1 MNDEKM
7 LKQLGLKL
15 KYERMKQ
22 GYTQESLAEKV
33 EVHEKYISLLETG
46 KQNVTLKTLNRIAN
60 ALNIEICR
68 LLMFE

>member
-1 MNDEKM
+1 MNDEEM

-22 GYTQESLAEKV
+22 GYTQEKLAEKV

-60 ALNIEICR
+60 ALNIEIYR

>member
-46 KQNVTLKTLNRIAN
+46 KQNVALKTLNRIAN
-60 ALNIEICR
+60 ALNIEIYR

>member
-46 KQNVTLKTLNRIAN
+46 KQNVTLKPLNRIAN
-60 ALNIEICR
+60 ALNIEIYR

>member
-60 ALNIEICR
+60 ALNIEIYR

>member
-1 MNDEKM
+1 MNDEQM
-7 LKQLGLKL
+7 LKKLGLKL

-22 GYTQESLAEKV
+22 GFTQESLAEKV

-60 ALNIEICR
+60 ALDVEIYK
-68 LLMFE
+68 LLIFD

>member
-1 MNDEKM
+1 MNDETV
-7 LKQLGLKL
+7 LKNLGLKL
-15 KYERMKQ
+15 KYERLKK

-60 ALNIEICR
+60 VLEVEIYKF
-68 LLMFE
+68 LMFD